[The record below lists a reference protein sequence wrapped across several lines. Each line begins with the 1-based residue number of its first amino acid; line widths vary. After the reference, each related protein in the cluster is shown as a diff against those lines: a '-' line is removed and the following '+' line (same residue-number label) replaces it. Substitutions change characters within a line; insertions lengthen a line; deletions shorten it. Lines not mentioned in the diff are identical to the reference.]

1 MTKYDEL
8 NTTELEKLI
17 NEILQKHTDKDS
29 LYKLSEIYDK
39 RRNCKNNL
47 ILEEKIKEVLT
58 PYKNGSIGLAQIN
71 PVAGDLEHNAK
82 KIVQYINYAQKIG
95 LDLVVFPELALMGYP
110 IEDTIDRHPIIVE
123 ENV

>member
-47 ILEEKIKEVLT
+47 ILEEK
-58 PYKNGSIGLAQIN
+58 S
-71 PVAGDLEHNAK
+71 K
-82 KIVQYINYAQKIG
+82 KC
-95 LDLVVFPELALMGYP
+95 
-110 IEDTIDRHPIIVE
+110 
-123 ENV
+123 